1 MSHISKF
8 KTTYIFSSLL
18 GSLVIIFVL
27 VSCSQSF
34 LSLVYAQS
42 EGTNDLRPI
51 TTKVI
56 PSNLTATTSTVPSYN
71 IDPITTKVIPSNL
84 TATTSTAPSYNIDPI
99 TTKSLISNLT
109 ANPSS
114 FSPSYSVTNASITF
128 NSESIPGDLTTNRE
142 TSIVTNS
149 SFTSITGNIAE
160 AFDTKVLE
168 PPVERIVSG
177 RIL

>member
-8 KTTYIFSSLL
+8 NTTYIFSSLV

-27 VSCSQSF
+27 VFCSQTF
-34 LSLVYAQS
+34 LPLAYAQS
-42 EGTNDLRPI
+42 EGIDDLRPI

-56 PSNLTATTSTVPSYN
+56 PSNGTVTTSTAPSYD
-71 IDPITTKVIPSNL
+71 IDPITTKVIPSNR
-84 TATTSTAPSYNIDPI
+84 TATTATAPSYDIDPI
-99 TTKSLISNLT
+99 TTKALLSNYTPNL
-109 ANPSS
+109 SS

-142 TSIVTNS
+142 MSTVTNS
-149 SFTSITGNIAE
+149 SFISITGNSAE
-160 AFDTKVLE
+160 AFDTKILE
-168 PPVERIVSG
+168 APVERIVSG